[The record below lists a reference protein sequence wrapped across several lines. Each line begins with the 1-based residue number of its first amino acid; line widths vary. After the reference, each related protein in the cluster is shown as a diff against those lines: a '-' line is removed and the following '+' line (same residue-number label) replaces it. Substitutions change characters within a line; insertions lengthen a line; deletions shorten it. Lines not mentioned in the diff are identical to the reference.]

1 MHSHQVW
8 GTVLGSQLPAGSGQ
22 FKEADVQEST
32 QLASSKIS
40 RLGSSS
46 IDCRDKSLKG
56 ETLLGTSGSNSCSW
70 PPDSHMH
77 MHGDGLFTLPS
88 ADFVPWARGICIS
101 LFFLCYQCVQ
111 ALFANLAWGGSTC
124 RMHLHFVSC
133 KWVALRVWLRRSPHH
148 SGFESLKPATGIHP
162 AEGGNERRWAKG
174 SWEPHKEQE
183 TWFRNHLS
191 ATLEDQWR
199 KIKKV
204 HRRHFSSYSRCKS
217 LYCVLWAVRMPIP
230 MI

>member
-1 MHSHQVW
+1 M
-8 GTVLGSQLPAGSGQ
+8 LGSQLPAGSGQ

-88 ADFVPWARGICIS
+88 ADSVPWARGICIS
-101 LFFLCYQCVQ
+101 LFFFFMLSVCTSSICKPGMGRKHMQN
-111 ALFANLAWGGSTC
+111 AFAFC
-124 RMHLHFVSC
+124 
-133 KWVALRVWLRRSPHH
+133 
-148 SGFESLKPATGIHP
+148 
-162 AEGGNERRWAKG
+162 
-174 SWEPHKEQE
+174 
-183 TWFRNHLS
+183 
-191 ATLEDQWR
+191 
-199 KIKKV
+199 
-204 HRRHFSSYSRCKS
+204 
-217 LYCVLWAVRMPIP
+217 
-230 MI
+230 